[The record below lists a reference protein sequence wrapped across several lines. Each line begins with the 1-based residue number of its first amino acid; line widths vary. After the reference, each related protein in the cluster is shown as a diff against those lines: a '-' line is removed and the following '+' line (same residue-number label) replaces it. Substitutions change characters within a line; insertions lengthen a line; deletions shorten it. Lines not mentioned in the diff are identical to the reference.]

1 MTPTD
6 DRDQHPLLEVAGLH
20 KAFPMR
26 GHRFG
31 GGPGAGAAVRA
42 VDGVDFHIRR
52 SETLGLV
59 GESGSGK
66 STTGRLV
73 LRLIEPDR
81 GSVRFDGRDVMALDP
96 STELRTLRRDMQ
108 IVFQDPYSSLD
119 PLAPIASVVG
129 EPFEVHGGSSRR
141 ERDERVAALLEQVG
155 LGATH
160 LYRYPAEFS
169 GGQRQRIAIARALA
183 LNPKLIV
190 CDEPVSALD
199 MSTQA
204 QVINLLRDLQEEH
217 GLAYLLIAHDLA
229 VVRHASHRIAVM
241 YLGRIVEVGDAEALY
256 REPKHPYT
264 EALLSAVPVPDPR
277 VQRTRKRIV
286 LRGDI
291 PSPADPPS
299 GCRFH
304 SRCPYAMEICKEVDP
319 EPFPF
324 AGGWAACH
332 LHSHGPKLAGAG
344 VAGLPVG
351 ATTGRT
357 PDARDRIAVDR

>member
-1 MTPTD
+1 MTSAE
-6 DRDQHPLLEVAGLH
+6 QVEQGPLLEVTGLE

-26 GHRFG
+26 APRFG
-31 GGPGAGAAVRA
+31 GGPRPGAAVRA
-42 VDGVDFHIRR
+42 VDGVDFSIGRA
-52 SETLGLV
+52 ETLGLV

-66 STTGRLV
+66 STTGRLI
-73 LRLIEPDR
+73 LRLVEPDK
-81 GSVRFDGRDVMALDP
+81 GSVRFDGRDVIALDP
-96 STELRTLRRDMQ
+96 ATELRTLRRDMQ

-129 EPFEVHGGSSRR
+129 EPFEVHGRSGRR
-141 ERDERVAALLEQVG
+141 ERDERVVALLEQVG

-204 QVINLLRDLQEEH
+204 QVINLLQDLQDEH

-256 REPKHPYT
+256 REPRHPYT

-286 LRGDI
+286 LHGDV
-291 PSPADPPS
+291 PSAADPPA

-304 SRCPYAMEICKEVDP
+304 SRCPYAMEICSEVDP
-319 EPFPF
+319 EPFAF
-324 AGGWAACH
+324 GGGWAACH

-344 VAGLPVG
+344 VADLPVG

-357 PDARDRIAVDR
+357 THARDRIALDR

>member
-1 MTPTD
+1 MSGTGEA
-6 DRDQHPLLEVAGLH
+6 PLLEVSGLR
-20 KAFPMR
+20 KAFPARR
-26 GHRFG
+26 G
-31 GGPGAGAAVRA
+31 PAMRA
-42 VDGVDFHIRR
+42 VDGIDFHILS

-73 LRLIEPDR
+73 LRLIEADE
-81 GSVRFDGRDVMALDP
+81 GSVRFEGREVTVASAP
-96 STELRTLRRDMQ
+96 ELRALRRDMQ

-129 EPFEVHGGSSRR
+129 EPFEVHGGSWRR
-141 ERDERVAALLEQVG
+141 ERDERVVALLEQVG

-204 QVINLLRDLQEEH
+204 QVINLLADLQAEH
-217 GLAYLLIAHDLA
+217 GLAYLLIAHDLS

-241 YLGRIVEVGDAEALY
+241 YLGRIVEVGDAESLY
-256 REPKHPYT
+256 REPKHPYS

-286 LRGDI
+286 LHGDI
-291 PSPADPPS
+291 PSPADPPG

-304 SRCPYAMEICKEVDP
+304 SRCPYAMDICREVDP
-319 EPFPF
+319 EPFPV

-332 LHSHGPKLAGAG
+332 LHTEGPRLAGAG
-344 VAGLPVG
+344 VAGLPV
-351 ATTGRT
+351 AAATITTGRT
-357 PDARDRIAVDR
+357 SDARDRVAVDR

>member
-1 MTPTD
+1 VTNSGEA
-6 DRDQHPLLEVAGLH
+6 PLLEVSGLR
-20 KAFPMR
+20 KAFPARR
-26 GHRFG
+26 GS
-31 GGPGAGAAVRA
+31 AVRA
-42 VDGVDFHIRR
+42 VDGIDFDIRS

-73 LRLIEPDR
+73 LRLIEPDQ
-81 GSVRFDGRDVMALDP
+81 GSVRFEGREVTAASGP
-96 STELRTLRRDMQ
+96 ELRALRRDMQ

-119 PLAPIASVVG
+119 PLAPVASVVG

-141 ERDERVAALLEQVG
+141 DRDERVVALLEQVG

-204 QVINLLRDLQEEH
+204 QVINLLADLQDEH
-217 GLAYLLIAHDLA
+217 GLAYLLIAHDLS

-241 YLGRIVEVGDAEALY
+241 YLGRIVEVGDAESLY

-264 EALLSAVPVPDPR
+264 EALLSAVPVPDPQ
-277 VQRTRKRIV
+277 VQRTRKRII
-286 LRGDI
+286 LHGDI

-304 SRCPYAMEICKEVDP
+304 TRCPYAMEICREVDP
-319 EPFPF
+319 EPYPIT
-324 AGGWAACH
+324 GGWAACH
-332 LHSHGPKLAGAG
+332 LHGHGPKLAGAG
-344 VAGLPVG
+344 VAGLPVSVTTVT

-357 PDARDRIAVDR
+357 PDARDPIAVDR

>member
-1 MTPTD
+1 
-6 DRDQHPLLEVAGLH
+6 
-20 KAFPMR
+20 
-26 GHRFG
+26 
-31 GGPGAGAAVRA
+31 VRA
-42 VDGVDFHIRR
+42 VDGVDFHIGR

-73 LRLIEPDR
+73 LRLIEPDQ
-81 GSVRFDGRDVMALDP
+81 GLVRFEGREVTAA
-96 STELRTLRRDMQ
+96 SAQELRTLRRDMQ

-129 EPFEVHGGSSRR
+129 EPFEVHGSSSRR
-141 ERDERVAALLEQVG
+141 ERDERVVKLLEQVG
-155 LGATH
+155 LSATH

-204 QVINLLRDLQEEH
+204 QVINLLADLQDEF

-241 YLGRIVEVGDAEALY
+241 YLGRIMEVGDAESLY

-291 PSPADPPS
+291 PSSADPPG

-304 SRCPYAMEICKEVDP
+304 SRCPYAMEICAEVDP
-319 EPFPF
+319 EPFPLP
-324 AGGWAACH
+324 GGWAACH
-332 LHSHGPKLAGAG
+332 LHTHGPKLAGAG
-344 VAGLPVG
+344 VTGLPVTPVDV
-351 ATTGRT
+351 TTGRT
-357 PDARDRIAVDR
+357 SDARDRVVAVDR